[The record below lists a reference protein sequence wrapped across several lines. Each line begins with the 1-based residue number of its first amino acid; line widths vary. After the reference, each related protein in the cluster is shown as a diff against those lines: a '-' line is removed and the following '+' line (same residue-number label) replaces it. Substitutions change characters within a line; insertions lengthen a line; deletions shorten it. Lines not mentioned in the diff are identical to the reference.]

1 MPVRKR
7 RVTERSK
14 GRGSEV
20 GAAGETTAARPRGSN
35 TRLATMSV
43 SPRRDKGAAAADN
56 GRTMDRLVI
65 FCAQPSGVPNL
76 LLRATL
82 AALDSRADIE
92 VVALVLGSPTSRIR
106 RMSRRLWLDLAVR
119 VKSWFDPAQRRVRS
133 PAPVD
138 VEREAKRRRFEVI
151 VACDAAGDEALIARL
166 RARHCTLALSYYWPR
181 RLDERLLDRFDVAVN
196 YHNGRLPG
204 CRGLRATAWSV
215 YRGDATSGYA
225 FHRMTPAIDAG
236 PVLVAGEVPTADRAS
251 TADLDLA
258 KASAASGHLR
268 DVLRMMAERAPGVP
282 QTGPAGYRSE
292 ADAQAIM
299 RIDRPGDLSS
309 DELHRRLRAFGLLRI
324 AIDGESHPVTRLDA
338 VAAGR
343 VADAP
348 LSFRTAD
355 GVVMATRLR
364 YLPPVIYRVAR
375 PLGLVGD

>member
-1 MPVRKR
+1 MLVRKR

-166 RARHCTLALSYYWPR
+166 RALHCTLALSYYWPR

-268 DVLRMMAERAPGVP
+268 DVLRMMVERAPGVP

-324 AIDGESHPVTRLDA
+324 AIDGEWLPVTRLDA